1 VRKMSENTKNSRNF
15 DIYEVFSQKT
25 VQSPF
30 VHQFSLLAPNAEVAL
45 AMARENFLRRE
56 PCFNLWVVKRDD
68 IHALPPE
75 ERPFLERLDN
85 KSYRETKGYGDLQS
99 RWRRHREAYE
109 ARQKQNQANSGSQ
122 AGGM

>member
-1 VRKMSENTKNSRNF
+1 MSANTKESNNF
-15 DIYEVFSQKT
+15 DIYEVFSQKN
-25 VQSPF
+25 VHASF
-30 VHQFSLLAPNAEVAL
+30 VHQFSLLAPNPEVAL

-68 IHALPPE
+68 IYGLPPE

-85 KSYRETKGYGDLQS
+85 KSYRETKGYGDLQA
-99 RWRRHREAYE
+99 RWRHHKEEYE
-109 ARQKQNQANSGSQ
+109 ARQKQKQATSGSQ